1 MKIKLYS
8 TFRAIDGIGKGKE
21 FIIIN
26 INDSEVTYKSVET
39 GRIYIEP
46 RKLFEKYL
54 QRVNKYWSEKNKSY
68 KRNKQILKES
78 EK

>member
-39 GRIYIEP
+39 GRIYTEP
-46 RKLFEKYL
+46 RKFFEKYL
-54 QRVNKYWSEKNKSY
+54 KRVNKYWSETNKSY
-68 KRNKQILKES
+68 KRSKQILKES